1 MCVCLSVSRRS
12 SIIELWIQ
20 TSARSRLSQ
29 IVVVVDEIKFVVFAM
44 YFNTHMPC
52 FCENRYNF
60 FSLFFCLCTWVSTTL
75 LCFYS
80 SNSQRLSLICFAPVT
95 HSVSKFLVFWNEN
108 EIKRKEKN
116 TNQTMSKRDERRFFL
131 QTLLIITRFC
141 PMNFS
146 YNYFVLFAHEAHYYW
161 SFTYILILLLTIFLF
176 HWKKLKC
183 FKEEI
188 EKKNKE

>member
-1 MCVCLSVSRRS
+1 MQCILTHICRVSVRTAT
-12 SIIELWIQ
+12 I
-20 TSARSRLSQ
+20 
-29 IVVVVDEIKFVVFAM
+29 F
-44 YFNTHMPC
+44 
-52 FCENRYNF
+52 F

-108 EIKRKEKN
+108 EIKKKRKK
-116 TNQTMSKRDERRFFL
+116 TQIKQWAKGMKGAFFL

-146 YNYFVLFAHEAHYYW
+146 YNYFVLFAHETHHFW
-161 SFTYILILLLTIFLF
+161 SFTYILILLLTIFF
-176 HWKKLKC
+176 FFTEKKLKC
-183 FKEEI
+183 FKEE
-188 EKKNKE
+188 KNKE